1 MSKAKRR
8 HTVTGGER
16 PRLRGLS
23 EIYRFFRER
32 PDPVYFISP
41 TAYNLLG
48 IEEWVAAWRYI
59 TYFDSFGG
67 HHPRSFSPV
76 PSGPRDFESFESVNS
91 YLLGNKEVVDHI
103 GRGGHGQVLFVMFDE
118 ETEEQAHELGL
129 DIALPPR
136 ALREWVDSKVVT
148 TKLGEE
154 AGVASAPNTV
164 GRAASW
170 KELKKIART
179 ADLGQDL
186 VVQTPYGDSGR
197 TTFFIRGREDFDEH
211 AELLADEDLKVM
223 RRIPHLP
230 GTLEACA
237 TRHGTLVGPIQTD
250 LTGYAELTPYRGGW
264 AGNDIYPDVLTP
276 RIRAQ
281 IRSMARRLGKRLYQV
296 GSRGVFCMDF
306 LYDVSEDKVYLGE
319 INPRISGASP
329 MTNLITSTYGGVPL
343 FLFHLL
349 EFADV
354 DWDADLAMVQHRWT
368 DFDSWSQLVLK
379 QVWG

>member
-1 MSKAKRR
+1 
-8 HTVTGGER
+8 
-16 PRLRGLS
+16 
-23 EIYRFFRER
+23 
-32 PDPVYFISP
+32 
-41 TAYNLLG
+41 
-48 IEEWVAAWRYI
+48 
-59 TYFDSFGG
+59 
-67 HHPRSFSPV
+67 
-76 PSGPRDFESFESVNS
+76 
-91 YLLGNKEVVDHI
+91 
-103 GRGGHGQVLFVMFDE
+103 
-118 ETEEQAHELGL
+118 
-129 DIALPPR
+129 
-136 ALREWVDSKVVT
+136 
-148 TKLGEE
+148 
-154 AGVASAPNTV
+154 VASAPNTV

-211 AELLADEDLKVM
+211 AEVLADEDLKVM

-296 GSRGVFCMDF
+296 GYRGSSAWISSTTSARIRST
-306 LYDVSEDKVYLGE
+306 SERSTRG
-319 INPRISGASP
+319 SP
-329 MTNLITSTYGGVPL
+329 
-343 FLFHLL
+343 
-349 EFADV
+349 A
-354 DWDADLAMVQHRWT
+354 RRR
-368 DFDSWSQLVLK
+368 
-379 QVWG
+379 